1 VLARVDAAGVK
12 RMISLRGDNSALR
25 PEAGELRK
33 YTEREATYFGNVFI
47 PDQPRFLCLSPGKTS
62 DERVCG
68 DSLDDCPMT
77 VVGECDDACATA
89 GPYGSFGDCSDK
101 GRARRGTVY
110 HESIT
115 VYLPKQMM

>member
-1 VLARVDAAGVK
+1 MK
-12 RMISLRGDNSALR
+12 
-25 PEAGELRK
+25 
-33 YTEREATYFGNVFI
+33 
-47 PDQPRFLCLSPGKTS
+47 
-62 DERVCG
+62 
-68 DSLDDCPMT
+68 

-115 VYLPKQMM
+115 VYIPKQMM

>member
-1 VLARVDAAGVK
+1 MWCIRTRPHGDEVRVKNDGQ
-12 RMISLRGDNSALR
+12 R
-25 PEAGELRK
+25 
-33 YTEREATYFGNVFI
+33 
-47 PDQPRFLCLSPGKTS
+47 KTS

-115 VYLPKQMM
+115 VYIPKQMM